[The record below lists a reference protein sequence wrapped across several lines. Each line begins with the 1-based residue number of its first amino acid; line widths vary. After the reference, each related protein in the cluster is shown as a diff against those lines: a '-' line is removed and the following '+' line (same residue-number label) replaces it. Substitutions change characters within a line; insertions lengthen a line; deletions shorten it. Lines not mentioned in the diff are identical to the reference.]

1 MRGAAARALA
11 TPLLTALAA
20 LALLPGA
27 AARAEEPLYVIEQ
40 LVVNVN
46 SAPGSAG
53 ERVATLKSGD
63 RVELIERQGDE
74 VHVRLANGRDGWVR
88 ASYFTTAEPL
98 RVQLAARTAEV
109 TQLKSELER
118 LQAQQRTQTAAAAA
132 AAAPGAAHTVPA
144 SLPTGGAA
152 DATQV
157 RGALL
162 DAAPVIYRPR
172 WRWVALSA
180 FLSLLVGFALGW
192 FVLDR
197 RIRARYGGLR
207 IY

>member
-1 MRGAAARALA
+1 MV
-11 TPLLTALAA
+11 LTALAA
-20 LALLPGA
+20 SALLPDGV
-27 AARAEEPLYVIEQ
+27 ARAEAALYVVEQ

-46 SAPGSAG
+46 SAPDGAG

-63 RVELIERQGDE
+63 RVELIERAGDE
-74 VHVRLANGRDGWVR
+74 VHVRLASGRDGWVR
-88 ASYFTTAEPL
+88 ASYFMTTEPL

-118 LQAQQRTQTAAAAA
+118 LQAQLRAPAANPA
-132 AAAPGAAHTVPA
+132 GAARPLPA
-144 SLPTGGAA
+144 SLPGAGAA
-152 DATQV
+152 DGTQV
-157 RGALL
+157 HGALL

-180 FLSLLVGFALGW
+180 FLALLAGFALGW
-192 FVLDR
+192 FALDR